1 MSDLIDLEPGKDGKV
16 LTVIEGGKADGDK
29 PKRKPPRPLTS
40 KQLAFVNSIL
50 SGMDQTSAYVSA
62 YNTSN
67 MSRNTVWSE
76 ASRLFAN
83 PLVAARIK
91 AGRKAKE
98 QSALLSASS
107 TRDALEKRLA
117 EMGGLVDG
125 SPHECA
131 ADRDRLAALV
141 ALGKTATVA
150 AFIERTE
157 NINLDISPD
166 NVERDLAAQLKKAF
180 GSKG

>member
-29 PKRKPPRPLTS
+29 PKRKPPKPLTGRQEHFLREMIKGS
-40 KQLAFVNSIL
+40 TQYA
-50 SGMDQTSAYVSA
+50 AYVAA
-62 YNTSN
+62 YSTDN
-67 MSRNTVWSE
+67 MARATVDKAAYALMQHSVISSRLK
-76 ASRLFAN
+76 ASRKAQEAN
-83 PLVAARIK
+83 ATHSGA
-91 AGRKAKE
+91 
-98 QSALLSASS
+98 S
-107 TRDALEKRLA
+107 TRNALEKRLA
-117 EMGGLVDG
+117 EMGGLVEG

-141 ALGKTATVA
+141 ALGKTSKVA

-166 NVERDLAAQLKKAF
+166 NVERDLAAQLQKAF